1 MQFLHDDVILEIW
14 ITPEMEAD
22 SEAHFV
28 VLERLNLKTE
38 EMVEFIYIYIYI
50 LLLLWEKKCCTS
62 YLKISHV
69 TEGVF
74 IRLIDVS

>member
-38 EMVEFIYIYIYI
+38 EMVEFIYIYIHI
-50 LLLLWEKKCCTS
+50 TIIMGKEMLHFLPQDQSCN
-62 YLKISHV
+62 
-69 TEGVF
+69 
-74 IRLIDVS
+74 

>member
-38 EMVEFIYIYIYI
+38 EMVEFIYIYITI
-50 LLLLWEKKCCTS
+50 IMGKEMLHFLPQDQSCN
-62 YLKISHV
+62 
-69 TEGVF
+69 
-74 IRLIDVS
+74 

>member
-38 EMVEFIYIYIYI
+38 EMVEFIYTYIYIYI
-50 LLLLWEKKCCTS
+50 TIIMGKEMLHFLPQDQSCN
-62 YLKISHV
+62 
-69 TEGVF
+69 
-74 IRLIDVS
+74 

>member
-38 EMVEFIYIYIYI
+38 EMVEFIYIYYYYYGKRNAA
-50 LLLLWEKKCCTS
+50 LPTS
-62 YLKISHV
+62 RSV
-69 TEGVF
+69 M
-74 IRLIDVS
+74 